1 MFSIDLLMLQET
13 IQNVL
18 DRVAGKRRLDSEAD
32 TAPPNSDSIPERNP
46 GSNGASNHTSNGIP
60 PPKKLIPIKL
70 ISRPSNG
77 HTNSYCSP
85 AVVQLHTVQR
95 NGGIPTNVSGSKV
108 VYRNVFDPND
118 PRNPQPRPLAR
129 EIFPERTVI
138 HRVQSPSNLQR
149 RIVHLS
155 PRVVVPIRNS
165 AARFQTP
172 VIRRIVYTTASTGP
186 SNPLPQ
192 SSMHNG
198 TIVESQNSDGPFV

>member
-1 MFSIDLLMLQET
+1 MLQET

-18 DRVAGKRRLDSEAD
+18 DRVAGKRKLDFEAD
-32 TAPPNSDSIPERNP
+32 TASANPDSIPERNS
-46 GSNGASNHTSNGIP
+46 GSNGVSNHTLNGIP

-70 ISRPSNG
+70 IPRPSNG

-85 AVVQLHTVQR
+85 TVVQLHTVQR
-95 NGGIPTNVSGSKV
+95 NGGIPASVSNPKI

-118 PRNPQPRPLAR
+118 PRNSQPRPLAR
-129 EIFPERTVI
+129 ESFPERTII
-138 HRVQSPSNLQR
+138 HRVQSPSNIQR

-165 AARFQTP
+165 AARFQAP
-172 VIRRIVYTTASTGP
+172 IIRRIVYTTAGTGP